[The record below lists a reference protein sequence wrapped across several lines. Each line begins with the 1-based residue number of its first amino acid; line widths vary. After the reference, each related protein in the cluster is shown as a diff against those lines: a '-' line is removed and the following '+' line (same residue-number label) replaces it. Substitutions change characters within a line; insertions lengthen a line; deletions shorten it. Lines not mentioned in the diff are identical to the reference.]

1 MENIKTMEEAMR
13 NPDLDEVVQVDN
25 ELKTFVVDYV
35 GKELQPENGN
45 VTVVMVIDVL
55 ASHFPELVFA
65 LAEENFIRGY
75 EQAAND
81 LSPQVEEFE
90 RWKMSTR
97 ENAPLN
103 HVEGAL
109 RYTRADGTEGIALPA
124 PQAPYESI
132 QSKAS
137 KK

>member
-45 VTVVMVIDVL
+45 VTVEMVIDVL

>member
-1 MENIKTMEEAMR
+1 MENIKTMEEAML

-35 GKELQPENGN
+35 GKELQPESGN
-45 VTVVMVIDVL
+45 VTVEMVIDVL

-75 EQAAND
+75 EQAADD

>member
-1 MENIKTMEEAMR
+1 MENIKTMEEAML

-35 GKELQPENGN
+35 GKELQPESGN
-45 VTVVMVIDVL
+45 VTVEMVIDVL

-75 EQAAND
+75 KQAMDD
-81 LSPQVEEFE
+81 LEPRTEEFE

>member
-1 MENIKTMEEAMR
+1 MEEAMR

-45 VTVVMVIDVL
+45 VTVEMVIDVL

-75 EQAAND
+75 EQAADD

>member
-1 MENIKTMEEAMR
+1 MEKIKTMEEAMH

-35 GKELQPENGN
+35 GKELKPETGT
-45 VTVVMVIDVL
+45 VTVEMVIDVL

-65 LAEENFIRGY
+65 IAEENFIRGY
-75 EQAAND
+75 QQAVND
-81 LSPQVEEFE
+81 LPDPAYDAIVG
-90 RWKMSTR
+90 R
-97 ENAPLN
+97 ENGAGGAPPSTPQPIEY
-103 HVEGAL
+103 V
-109 RYTRADGTEGIALPA
+109 RADGTKGVAHPA
-124 PQAPYESI
+124 DPAPYESI

>member
-1 MENIKTMEEAMR
+1 MENIKTMEEAML
-13 NPDLDEVVQVDN
+13 NPDLNEVVQVDN

-35 GKELQPENGN
+35 GKELQPESGN
-45 VTVVMVIDVL
+45 VTVEMVIDVL

-75 EQAAND
+75 EQAADD

-124 PQAPYESI
+124 PPAPYESI